1 MMQVE
6 KMPIGSCSIS
16 ESAFSCSFQIVKWD
30 VCGTIASNDKIDFER
45 GITNRTYWA
54 EWLNIL

>member
-16 ESAFSCSFQIVKWD
+16 ESAFSCSLADGKITGDMVK
-30 VCGTIASNDKIDFER
+30 
-45 GITNRTYWA
+45 
-54 EWLNIL
+54 